1 MSQINGKICE
11 IDILRDKLE
20 GLINEKQGNL
30 LDSEVVSASKELNRR
45 HFEKIT
51 SQYVSRYYFIWLIKI

>member
-1 MSQINGKICE
+1 MSEINGKICE

-30 LDSEVVSASKELNRR
+30 LDSEVVSASKELNAA
-45 HFEKIT
+45 IN
-51 SQYVSRYYFIWLIKI
+51 RYSDLMYDKTKQKAY

>member
-1 MSQINGKICE
+1 MSEINGKICE

-30 LDSEVVSASKELNRR
+30 LDSEVVSASKELNAA
-45 HFEKIT
+45 IN
-51 SQYVSRYYFIWLIKI
+51 RYSNLMYDKTKQKAY

>member
-30 LDSEVVSASKELNRR
+30 LDSEVVSASKELNAA
-45 HFEKIT
+45 IN
-51 SQYVSRYYFIWLIKI
+51 RYSNLMYDKTKQKAF